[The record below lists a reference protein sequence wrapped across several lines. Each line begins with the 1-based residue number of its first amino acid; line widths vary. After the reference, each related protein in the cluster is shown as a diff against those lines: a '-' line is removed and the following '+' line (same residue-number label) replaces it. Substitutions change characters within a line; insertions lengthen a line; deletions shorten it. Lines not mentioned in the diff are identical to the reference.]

1 MPPNG
6 RQQSKKQ
13 VRVTLF
19 DEQQW
24 APQATAARR
33 RTRSRGVVT
42 GIWAFVIA
50 LVALLG
56 MSLLPSPYVIE
67 RPGPVYN
74 TIGEVT
80 DDDDTSV
87 PLISVSGA
95 ETFPTAGAL
104 DLLTVQVIGTPERP
118 NTWLDIATA
127 WFDGSKAVVPI
138 EQIYPSGQTSDQ
150 RNQENTLLM
159 TDSQMDATAAA
170 LIHLGYDVVPQ
181 VTVSSVVDGSAA
193 DGVLQSGDVLVTANG
208 TKLTDAT
215 ALRSIVQEGA
225 GAPVT
230 IDLRRDGGE
239 TSVQLTPIAGT
250 GDAAGTWKIGVVL
263 QNSYA
268 FPLDVSFALDNVGG
282 PSAGMMFA
290 LGIIDTLTPGELN
303 GGRQVAG
310 TGTIAADG
318 TVGPI
323 GGIRQKM
330 WGAERAGAEYFL
342 APNSNCS
349 EVSGHVPSGLRV
361 FSVSTLDDALA
372 ALDAISS
379 GGDLD
384 ALPTCAAG

>member
-1 MPPNG
+1 M
-6 RQQSKKQ
+6 
-13 VRVTLF
+13 TLF
-19 DEQQW
+19 DEQQVV
-24 APQATAARR
+24 PATTVVRR
-33 RTRSRGVVT
+33 RGRSRRAIV
-42 GIWAFVIA
+42 GIWAFVVA
-50 LVALLG
+50 VGALLG

-80 DDDDTSV
+80 NADGDSV

-95 ETFPTAGAL
+95 DTFPTSGAL

-170 LIHLGYDVVPQ
+170 LVHLGYDVAPQ

-193 DGVLQSGDVLVTANG
+193 DGVLQAGDVIVAANG
-208 TKLTDAT
+208 TAISDAT
-215 ALRSIVQEGA
+215 TLRSVIQDAA
-225 GAPVT
+225 GAQVS
-230 IDLRRDGGE
+230 IDIRRAGSE
-239 TSVQLTPIAGT
+239 LTVPLTPQAAT
-250 GDAAGTWKIGVVL
+250 GDAAGTWQIGVVL
-263 QNSYA
+263 QASYS
-268 FPLDVSFALDNVGG
+268 FPFDVSFALDNVGG

-303 GGRQVAG
+303 GGRQIAG
-310 TGTIAADG
+310 TGTITADG

-330 WGAERAGAEYFL
+330 WGAKGAGAEYFL
-342 APNSNCS
+342 APNANCS
-349 EVSGHVPSGLRV
+349 EVSGHVPQGLRV
-361 FSVSTLDDALA
+361 FSVSTLDDALT

-384 ALPTCAAG
+384 ALPTCSSG